1 MNVFVKNLAE
11 SGRIW
16 HDLEIQRFENPKNHT
31 FRYLKRHMFIWQNL
45 AESGRIWR

>member
-16 HDLEIQRFENPKNHT
+16 
-31 FRYLKRHMFIWQNL
+31 QNL
-45 AESGRIWR
+45 EVKETIDILLRKYDGYFKAFKHARRKDFRI